1 MSFAE
6 RLNEL
11 QGERSLERRDVFS
24 ATGISKTA
32 YHRYITGE
40 REPTMNALL
49 ALADFFNVSIDYLVG
64 RTNNPMVMKGV

>member
-6 RLNEL
+6 RLNKL